1 MVRFRSFEIVK
12 CSYMQPLLY
21 VVPALV
27 GGVYYVRVP
36 AWSGRL
42 ELYNPRGKSPLRDL
56 EDPTSPPLPPFHRV
70 RTVLPEEGEL
80 QRSFAVLL
88 PTIDWRLQ

>member
-1 MVRFRSFEIVK
+1 MMVRVSYFKIVL
-12 CSYMQPLLY
+12 CSYLAST
-21 VVPALV
+21 VPALV

-42 ELYNPRGKSPLRDL
+42 EMYDPRGKSPLRDL

-70 RTVLPEEGEL
+70 RAVLPEEGEFQSSSL
-80 QRSFAVLL
+80 VLVL
-88 PTIDWRLQ
+88 